1 MVVTSLLTNEF
12 AYRAKDEEGWR
23 SVNRETQEDKY
34 ERKITKDLERDR
46 SGSRIRSSTVRAFT
60 NYARGLESTEPSS
73 GGAVVLGLDW
83 EEWRA
88 AMRIAPNNATDKCRR
103 G

>member
-1 MVVTSLLTNEF
+1 MVVTSLPANEF
-12 AYRAKDEEGWR
+12 AYRAKDEQGWR

-34 ERKITKDLERDR
+34 ERKNHEGLGDC

-73 GGAVVLGLDW
+73 GGAVVLELDW
-83 EEWRA
+83 E
-88 AMRIAPNNATDKCRR
+88 
-103 G
+103 

>member
-1 MVVTSLLTNEF
+1 MLT
-12 AYRAKDEEGWR
+12 AKHR
-23 SVNRETQEDKY
+23 KISTRE
-34 ERKITKDLERDR
+34 KITKDLERDR

-88 AMRIAPNNATDKCRR
+88 AMRIAPNNATDKCRQ

>member
-34 ERKITKDLERDR
+34 ERKNHEGLGAR
-46 SGSRIRSSTVRAFT
+46 SFRQQNLQLYDEGVHELC
-60 NYARGLESTEPSS
+60 ARP
-73 GGAVVLGLDW
+73 
-83 EEWRA
+83 
-88 AMRIAPNNATDKCRR
+88 
-103 G
+103 